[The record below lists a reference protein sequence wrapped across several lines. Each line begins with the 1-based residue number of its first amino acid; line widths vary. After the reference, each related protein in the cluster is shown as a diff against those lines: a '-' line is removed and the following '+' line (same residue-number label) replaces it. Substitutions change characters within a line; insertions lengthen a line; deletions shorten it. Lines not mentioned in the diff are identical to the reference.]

1 MMKRTFFVKNFE
13 KDNLNKEPYIKIYTQ
28 PKNHPN
34 PNPLTG
40 SNRWDGNNQHPHGPP
55 NRQSESQL
63 LDADPT
69 PPSSPWMVLSWEWM
83 DLPVGD
89 MIPIPETNRIPTVNH
104 PFSWCVCC
112 SVRFQGWVFCW
123 KTPKWW
129 IGWLVFP
136 TSKWWVMMIMY
147 DVMVMFHY
155 QCGAITLDIN
165 GSVRK
170 YVVSSIQV
178 ESQVLEFR
186 IKFSY
191 RSCTLYIDVSLCCTH
206 NVSIATILK
215 LKIECWRIEP
225 PVIFLFSWPKK
236 TAHVSKFQ
244 SLDFTKHLKT
254 CVSTAWLKKLPT
266 GCVPQQCS
274 RDVPHPSPKAVEWPA
289 FPKNQRLPP
298 NFTQKENREN
308 RSEIK
313 LNQSRSFHQWN
324 KHVHKIEKVKVVPEP
339 NISFR
344 YTNIQQWKRWKRSS
358 FPN

>member
-129 IGWLVFP
+129 MDVWCSQHLNDGW
-136 TSKWWVMMIMY
+136 WWLCMMLWLC
-147 DVMVMFHY
+147 F
-155 QCGAITLDIN
+155 TIN
-165 GSVRK
+165 VVQSLWISM
-170 YVVSSIQV
+170 VVSG
-178 ESQVLEFR
+178 
-186 IKFSY
+186 
-191 RSCTLYIDVSLCCTH
+191 
-206 NVSIATILK
+206 NM
-215 LKIECWRIEP
+215 
-225 PVIFLFSWPKK
+225 
-236 TAHVSKFQ
+236 
-244 SLDFTKHLKT
+244 
-254 CVSTAWLKKLPT
+254 
-266 GCVPQQCS
+266 
-274 RDVPHPSPKAVEWPA
+274 
-289 FPKNQRLPP
+289 
-298 NFTQKENREN
+298 
-308 RSEIK
+308 
-313 LNQSRSFHQWN
+313 
-324 KHVHKIEKVKVVPEP
+324 
-339 NISFR
+339 
-344 YTNIQQWKRWKRSS
+344 
-358 FPN
+358 